1 MEKENSTDNMQTEE
15 ETVKDTKREVSKK
28 KYKMKKGILKL
39 FIVLIILML
48 IVLAGYLY
56 YKYINS
62 DKYLLTKKGYTE
74 EQVTTI
80 LKNNDMTDILLKRDY
95 NEYIIDIMNSK
106 YYLSKNLDAYLDY
119 KAEND
124 DKKIDDVIAIINVG
138 ADKEWYEKPKETD
151 TSKGVLMLVNK
162 FNYLTEDYEVDDLMD
177 MSILYAFNG
186 KQIKEEVYNAF
197 KKMAIDAAEEK
208 LKLVANSAYRTY
220 AYQKSIYTSYKNSKG
235 TEYADSYAARAGH
248 SEHQTGLS
256 IDISTLT
263 STADNFAETEEFTW
277 LINNAYKYGFILRYP
292 EGKEYLTGYNYESWH
307 YRYVGKEVAQK
318 IHDEDITFDEY
329 YAYYI
334 DGE

>member
-1 MEKENSTDNMQTEE
+1 MEKENNTEITQTDE
-15 ETVKDTKREVSKK
+15 ETVKDTRREVSKK
-28 KYKMKKGILKL
+28 KYKVKKGILKL

-62 DKYLLTKKGYTE
+62 DKYLLTKKGYSE

-80 LKNNDMTDILLKRDY
+80 LKDNKMTDILLERDY

-106 YYLSKNLDAYLDY
+106 YYLSKNLDAYLAY
-119 KAEND
+119 KADND
-124 DKKIDDVIAIINVG
+124 DKDIDDVIAIINVG
-138 ADKEWYEKPKETD
+138 ADKEWYEDPKETD
-151 TSKGVLMLVNK
+151 TTKGVLMLVNK
-162 FNYLTEDYEVDDLMD
+162 FNYLTEDYEIDDLVD
-177 MSILYAFNG
+177 MSIQYAFNG
-186 KQIKEEVYNAF
+186 KQIKQEVYDAF
-197 KKMAIDAAEEK
+197 KAMHIAAEKEE
-208 LKLVANSAYRTY
+208 LNLVANSAYRTY
-220 AYQKSIYTSYKNSKG
+220 AYQKSIYSSYKNSDG
-235 TEYADSYAARAGH
+235 TEAADSYAARAGY

-263 STADNFAETEEFTW
+263 STADNFVDTKEFTW

-307 YRYVGKEVAQK
+307 YRYVGKEVAQQ

>member
-1 MEKENSTDNMQTEE
+1 MEKENNTDNIQTEE
-15 ETVKDTKREVSKK
+15 ETVKETRREVSKK
-28 KYKMKKGILKL
+28 KYKVKKGILKL

-48 IVLAGYLY
+48 IVLGGYLY

-80 LKNNDMTDILLKRDY
+80 LKDNKMTDILLERDY
-95 NEYIIDIMNSK
+95 NEYIIDVMSSK
-106 YYLSKNLDAYLDY
+106 YYLSKNLDSYLNY
-119 KAEND
+119 KAENK
-124 DKKIDDVIAIINVG
+124 DKDINDVIAIINVG
-138 ADKEWYEKPKETD
+138 ADKDWYEDPIETD
-151 TSKGVLMLVNK
+151 TTKGALMLVNK
-162 FNYLTEDYEVDDLMD
+162 FNYLTEDYEVDDLVD

-186 KQIKEEVYNAF
+186 KQIKEEVYDAF
-197 KKMAIDAAEEK
+197 KTMAIDAAEEN

-220 AYQKSIYTSYKNSKG
+220 TYQKSIYTSYKNSKG

-263 STADNFAETEEFTW
+263 STADNFAETKEFTW

-329 YAYYI
+329 YAYYV